1 MGRRVSV
8 VQQSS
13 GVTATPK
20 DPFEQ
25 PCFSSFGGYYNS
37 AKGWFTLDHN
47 LNMSN
52 VMLGANGAYN
62 SWTCDNNSYS
72 SEFSNNYAS
81 SGWIQTS
88 GQPGGDSSYASLCT
102 NVGYLGN
109 MNHQSGSNTGG
120 NNTPWIVGAND
131 GAERRSYGFRDVCTL
146 PGETHQDYAV
156 FMQYGNS
163 GHFRVGN
170 RSASEYWINNQY
182 AKDPVFSI
190 PMGWDRAMY
199 GTCSYNRK
207 RNKLAIMETDDGYS
221 YQPFVWSDVPN
232 LRSYAHSRNFYQ
244 GVTEQANAI
253 DFANNSPLQQ
263 WFTNNTAKRTPASGT
278 GSYGQASGKPTNGST
293 EDQRRGQLVIC
304 DNDRLVM
311 FQMIPGYGSWV
322 GRWNSPTVDGNGNC
336 QGSIQNMSWTTSYGQ
351 DQGNRYGSRF
361 VQTSD
366 GRYIAA
372 FCPSYYYGAG
382 LMCTIIRVS
391 DGKSLHTQWNSSG
404 NTVVPIP
411 YGKSSFLMCSSE
423 NTDSGYGVQFTR
435 FNCDW
440 RFGNSSD
447 NSNPSMLDN
456 YESTRWMF
464 DHAYHSTSYPTFI
477 PHMYDTSLFT
487 NQTGDVIEGYDKY
500 ST

>member
-8 VQQSS
+8 VQEKT
-13 GVTATPK
+13 GVTAIPK
-20 DPFEQ
+20 NPFEQ
-25 PCFSSFGGYYNS
+25 PCFSSFGGYYS
-37 AKGWFTLDHN
+37 ASKGWFTLDHN
-47 LNMSN
+47 LDVSN
-52 VMLGANGAYN
+52 VMLGGN
-62 SWTCDNNSYS
+62 SGYGQWTCDNNSHS
-72 SEFSNNYAS
+72 TEFSNNFAS
-81 SGWIQTS
+81 SGWIQTT
-88 GQPGGDSSYASLCT
+88 GQPGSDSSYTNLCT

-109 MNHQSGSNTGG
+109 MTHQSGSNAGG
-120 NNTPWIVGAND
+120 NHSPWIVGADN
-131 GAERRSYGFRDVCTL
+131 GTERRAYGFRDVCTL

-156 FMQYGNS
+156 FMTYGNS
-163 GHFRVGN
+163 SHFRVGN
-170 RSASEYWINNQY
+170 RSASEYWINYNY
-182 AKDPVFSI
+182 SKDPVFSI
-190 PMGWDRAMY
+190 PMGWDRAMH

-244 GVTEQANAI
+244 GVTEQSSAL
-253 DFANNSPLQQ
+253 STLPLQT
-263 WFTNNTAKRTPASGT
+263 WFNNNTSKRTAY
-278 GSYGQASGKPTNGST
+278 GSATGKPTNGST

-311 FQMIPGYGSWV
+311 FQMISSYGSWV
-322 GRWNSPTVDGNGNC
+322 ARWNSPTVDGNGNC
-336 QGSIQNMSWTTSYGQ
+336 QGSVQNMSWTTSYGV
-351 DQGNRYGSRF
+351 DQGTRYGSRF

-382 LMCTIIRVS
+382 LMCTMIRVS
-391 DGKSLHTQWNSSG
+391 DGKCLHTQWNSSG

-435 FNCDW
+435 FNCDY
-440 RFGNSSD
+440 RFGDSSD